1 VTMSLDRVTG
11 GGSVERTFQMSRS
24 LVKAGEECSILT
36 TNIGMTPERIKEL
49 DGVTIVALPCLS
61 QRFFVPK
68 FRYKAIEDLV
78 RNADII
84 HLMNHWTFLNALV
97 YFIARRHKK
106 PYVVCPA
113 GVLLIYGRSR
123 VIKMLYNWL
132 VGRRLIRNAT
142 KHIAITADEISQF
155 RTYGVQKESI
165 TIIPNGI
172 DPEEFKDDR
181 IDDFRAKHGLGRV
194 PFILFVGRLNLV
206 KGPDLL
212 LKAFCNVREHL
223 APYHLVFAGPDEDM
237 STDLREI
244 VAHFNVGDRVHFL
257 GYVGGLDKSRA
268 YHAADLLVIPSRREA
283 MSIVV
288 LEAGISGTPVLMT
301 DQCGFNEIAETGG
314 GMVVP
319 ASVEG
324 LESGLLEMLGN
335 RSDLKMRGRNLK
347 EFVSR
352 HFLWDSIIDK
362 YVQLYKSLLGT
373 SVDPLSPVAMD
384 DYPLARK

>member
-1 VTMSLDRVTG
+1 MKILNVSMTLDRVTG

-24 LVKAGEECSILT
+24 LVKAGEACSILT
-36 TNIGMTPERIKEL
+36 TDIGITPERIREL
-49 DGVTIVALPCLS
+49 EGVNIVALACLS
-61 QRFFVPK
+61 QRFYVPK
-68 FRYKAIEDLV
+68 FRFKDIEDLV
-78 RNADII
+78 RNADVI

-113 GVLLIYGRSR
+113 GVLLIYGRSK
-123 VIKMLYNWL
+123 VIKRLYNWV
-132 VGRRLIRNAT
+132 VGRRLIRNAA
-142 KHIAITADEISQF
+142 KHIAITADEIPQF
-155 RTYGVQKESI
+155 RTYGVREDSI

-172 DPEEFKDDR
+172 DPEEFRDNKV
-181 IDDFRAKHGLGRV
+181 DDFRTKYGLGRA
-194 PFILFVGRLNLV
+194 PFVLFMGRLNFA

-212 LKAFCNVREHL
+212 LRAFCNAREYL
-223 APYHLVFAGPDEDM
+223 APYHLVFAGANQDM
-237 STDLREI
+237 STELR
-244 VAHFNVGDRVHFL
+244 AMAARYNVGDRVHFL

-268 YHAADLLVIPSRREA
+268 YYAADLLVIPSRREA

-301 DQCGFNEIAETGG
+301 DQCGFNEVADTGG

-324 LESGLLEMLGN
+324 LEQGLVDMLRNSEG
-335 RSDLKMRGRNLK
+335 LKTKGQKLK
-347 EFVSR
+347 AFVSE

-362 YVQLYKSLLGT
+362 YVQLYKG
-373 SVDPLSPVAMD
+373 LSWNERKSAI
-384 DYPLARK
+384 ARNH